1 MRNSREIVGPSP
13 PDILLDTRVPNSY
26 FKEVYLTVDYSRVG
40 HRVAQRGSVKD
51 EPPGR
56 ASHLY
61 PVDVPAGLY
70 AQAHYKGGA
79 TQGVVGWV
87 SSDLQCTFYFHL
99 GLFCS
104 CLF

>member
-26 FKEVYLTVDYSRVG
+26 FKEVYLTVDYSRAG

-56 ASHLY
+56 TSHLY
-61 PVDVPAGLY
+61 PMDVPAGLY
-70 AQAHYKGGA
+70 AQAHYKGAPLKAWSGEYSLIFSVPFVF
-79 TQGVVGWV
+79 TYYHRPQK
-87 SSDLQCTFYFHL
+87 
-99 GLFCS
+99 
-104 CLF
+104 

>member
-1 MRNSREIVGPSP
+1 MRNSRREIVGPSP

-26 FKEVYLTVDYSRVG
+26 FKEVYLTVDYSRAG

-61 PVDVPAGLY
+61 PMDVPAGLY
-70 AQAHYKGGA
+70 AQAHYKGAPLKAWSGEYRRIF
-79 TQGVVGWV
+79 
-87 SSDLQCTFYFHL
+87 SI
-99 GLFCS
+99 LFV
-104 CLF
+104 FT